1 MQNSYS
7 SVIRMMSVILD
18 DDFKAVESVLMCKDQ
33 VFFNRQVACEGIED
47 VCVCGSNN
55 VAHVFVFFMIGSD
68 LSDCKNII
76 SA

>member
-33 VFFNRQVACEGIED
+33 VFFNR
-47 VCVCGSNN
+47 
-55 VAHVFVFFMIGSD
+55 
-68 LSDCKNII
+68 
-76 SA
+76 